1 MHRRERHQ
9 IRYASSVRPCPLL
22 YVSNSCVNMPTCVRR
37 WDSGGGTKQVRYRTG
52 QCSADAPDTISL
64 SLQEHGV
71 CMEPRITLTMA
82 VFRCWWCLLLVSN
95 SVMDVGQ
102 SSQVRLLVGCLWTME
117 RAFAAWSGQLVSV
130 GGTSSTCRYGRCAL
144 FNQLLQL
151 PNFLDGVGR
160 ELL

>member
-71 CMEPRITLTMA
+71 CMEPRNHVDDDGFSVLVVLALGLQFCHGRWSVKSSSPT
-82 VFRCWWCLLLVSN
+82 CWMSMDNGEGLRSLVWAACLCWRDELY
-95 SVMDVGQ
+95 M
-102 SSQVRLLVGCLWTME
+102 QVW
-117 RAFAAWSGQLVSV
+117 
-130 GGTSSTCRYGRCAL
+130 
-144 FNQLLQL
+144 
-151 PNFLDGVGR
+151 
-160 ELL
+160 